1 MKILTF
7 LCVNL
12 NNAKLI
18 QFFAYFCQLLFQ
30 LHKVKATANIWITH
44 MVALYK
50 INQNNNFKRSLP
62 VVDRSKP

>member
-18 QFFAYFCQLLFQ
+18 QFFAYLCQRLFQ
-30 LHKVKATANIWITH
+30 LHKVKATSNIWITH
-44 MVALYK
+44 LVDLFK
-50 INQNNNFKRSLP
+50 INQNTHFKRSLP